1 MQIEVQELS
10 KRFHR
15 EWIFRNVNFT
25 FAGDEAYVF
34 TGPNGSGKSTL
45 MLTLTGLLPSTKG
58 NIIYKKDDQ
67 IIADEK
73 FYQHQSVV
81 APYME
86 VVEEFTL
93 RELLDFHFSFKHPLP
108 GYNTDHVM
116 EAMHLERAKN
126 KYIRQ
131 FSSGMKQRLKLGMA
145 FYSQSA
151 VLFLDEPCSNLDAG
165 GIQWYRTEV
174 QKTLQ
179 RKLII
184 ICSNQSYEY
193 DFCEKIINIEQYK

>member
-15 EWIFRNVNFT
+15 EWIFKNVNLT
-25 FAGDEAYVF
+25 LAGNEAYVF

-45 MLTLTGLLPSTKG
+45 MLSLTGLLPPTKG
-58 NIIYKKDDQ
+58 NITYKKDDQ
-67 IIADEK
+67 IIADSE

-93 RELLDFHFSFKHPLP
+93 QELLDFHFSFKRPLP

-116 EAMHLERAKN
+116 EAMYLERAKN

-165 GIQWYRTEV
+165 GIQWYRTEA
-174 QKTLQ
+174 QKALQ
-179 RKLII
+179 NKLII
-184 ICSNQSYEY
+184 ICSNQPYEY
-193 DFCEKIINIEQYK
+193 DFCEKITNIEQYK

>member
-1 MQIEVQELS
+1 MQIEVQELG
-10 KRFHR
+10 KKFHR
-15 EWIFRNVNFT
+15 EWIFRNVDLT
-25 FAGDEAYVF
+25 FAGNEAYVF
-34 TGPNGSGKSTL
+34 IGPNGSGKSTL
-45 MLTLTGLLPSTKG
+45 MLTLTGLLPPTKG

-67 IIADEK
+67 IIPDDE

-93 RELLDFHFSFKHPLP
+93 QELLDFHFSFKRPLP
-108 GYNTDHVM
+108 GLNVNHIM
-116 EAMHLERAKN
+116 EAMYLERAKN

-145 FYSQSA
+145 FYSQST

-165 GIQWYRTEV
+165 GIQWYRMEA
-174 QKTLQ
+174 QKALQ
-179 RKLII
+179 NKLII
-184 ICSNQSYEY
+184 ICSNQPYEY
-193 DFCEKIINIEQYK
+193 DFCEKVINIEQYK